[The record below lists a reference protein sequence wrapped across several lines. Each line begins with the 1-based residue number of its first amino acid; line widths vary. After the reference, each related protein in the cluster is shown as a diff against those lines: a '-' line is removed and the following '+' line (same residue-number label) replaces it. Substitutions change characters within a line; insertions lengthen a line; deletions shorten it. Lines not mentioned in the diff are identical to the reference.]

1 MNCHT
6 NVTHILIV
14 YWLSKGNYSH
24 MEKWGSFD
32 IIIDD
37 FDQITNESNQLERL
51 SNFPYGNGL
60 MTQ

>member
-1 MNCHT
+1 
-6 NVTHILIV
+6 
-14 YWLSKGNYSH
+14 

>member
-1 MNCHT
+1 
-6 NVTHILIV
+6 
-14 YWLSKGNYSH
+14 

-37 FDQITNESNQLERL
+37 FDQITNESIQLGSL